1 MMIRSLLLIAATAAC
16 AQGQTAVFVD
26 DFNSPERTAL
36 LWGNERGN
44 WVVVNGAYGASQPT
58 NQPPTFTSVPY
69 DLTHTE
75 IELNIR
81 ATDDGGIWLRTDE
94 AGANGVLLVFARG
107 VVYWHNV
114 VNGNAGAAINQV
126 NAFSVGQN
134 LFVRATAIGDQ
145 YAAYVNGALVT
156 SYVNN
161 QYPSGRVALYDFR
174 SPAHNYDNV
183 IVRGLCATGDCC
195 PVAHVLPTTASI
207 CPGGTSLT
215 AVVAG
220 SSPMTFE
227 WQVEDTLVPGGWLT
241 ISEGTNLLLSGGQFY
256 ASGAQTPELEVSS
269 VQLAELR
276 VRLLATNG
284 CGGVTSEAALLTV
297 CPSDYNCD
305 GGVDGDD
312 VIAFFADW
320 DAGLI
325 GADMTGDGGVD
336 GDDVIEFFGRW
347 DAGC

>member
-1 MMIRSLLLIAATAAC
+1 MLIRTMLLLAATAAC
-16 AQGQTAVFVD
+16 AQGQSAVFVD
-26 DFNSPERTAL
+26 DFNSQQRTGL

-44 WVVVNGAYGASQPT
+44 WVVVNGAYGASVPS
-58 NQPPTFTSVPY
+58 NNPLTFSSVPY

-107 VVYWHNV
+107 VVYWHHV

-126 NAFSVGQN
+126 SAFNVGQN

-145 YAAYVNGALVT
+145 YAAYVNGSLVT
-156 SYVNN
+156 SYTNS
-161 QYPSGRVALYDFR
+161 QHPSGRVALYDFR

-195 PVAHVLPTTASI
+195 PIAHVLPATASI

-220 SSPMTFE
+220 SSPMAFE
-227 WQVEDTLVPGGWLT
+227 WQVEDVAAPGGWVT
-241 ISEGTNLLLSGGQFY
+241 IVEGANMLLSGGQFS
-256 ASGAQTPELEVSS
+256 ASGATSPELEVSAI
-269 VQLAELR
+269 QLPSMR
-276 VRLLATNG
+276 VRLVASNG
-284 CGGVTSEAALLTV
+284 CGGATSEPALLTI

-312 VIAFFADW
+312 VITFFGDW

-325 GADMTGDGGVD
+325 GADVTGDGGVD
-336 GDDVIEFFGRW
+336 GDDVIEFFRRW
-347 DAGC
+347 DSGC